1 MKKISIILLAFC
13 LLGSCKSA
21 NPHKENIAPIG
32 YDVLYYEA
40 RDSIISLT
48 GDMEKLRD
56 SIIRL
61 NIDKTDLENN
71 VYFLKQENNS
81 LKDSVNVYKEDALVY
96 KYKIERIKAYDKI
109 VRNNSSQSKFFL
121 GWVRRVLED

>member
-1 MKKISIILLAFC
+1 MKKISIILLAFL

-21 NPHKENIAPIG
+21 NPRKENIEPIG
-32 YDVLYYEA
+32 YDILYYEA
-40 RDSIISLT
+40 RDSINSLT
-48 GDMEKLRD
+48 GEIQKLRD
-56 SIIRL
+56 SIISI

-71 VYFLKQENNS
+71 VYFLKHRNNS
-81 LKDSVNVYKEDALVY
+81 LKDSLDIYREEALVY

>member
-1 MKKISIILLAFC
+1 MKKISIILLAFL
-13 LLGSCKSA
+13 LLGSCKYA
-21 NPHKENIAPIG
+21 NPRKDNIAPIG
-32 YDVLYYEA
+32 YDILYYEA
-40 RDSIISLT
+40 RDSINFLT
-48 GDMEKLRD
+48 GEIQKLRD
-56 SIIRL
+56 SIITI

-71 VYFLKQENNS
+71 VFFLKQENNS
-81 LKDSVNVYKEDALVY
+81 LKDSINIYKEDALVY

>member
-13 LLGSCKSA
+13 LLNSCNSA
-21 NPHKENIAPIG
+21 NPRKENIAPIG
-32 YDVLYYEA
+32 YDILYYEE
-40 RDSIISLT
+40 RDGTLVLKGKIEEL
-48 GDMEKLRD
+48 KD

-81 LKDSVNVYKEDALVY
+81 LKDSVNIYKEEALVY

>member
-1 MKKISIILLAFC
+1 MKKISIILLAFL

-21 NPHKENIAPIG
+21 NPRKENIAPIG

-48 GDMEKLRD
+48 GNMEELRD

-71 VYFLKQENNS
+71 VYFLNK
-81 LKDSVNVYKEDALVY
+81 
-96 KYKIERIKAYDKI
+96 KII
-109 VRNNSSQSKFFL
+109 L
-121 GWVRRVLED
+121 

>member
-1 MKKISIILLAFC
+1 MRKLSFF
-13 LLGSCKSA
+13 LLGFFLFTACGYLIRNKD
-21 NPHKENIAPIG
+21 KETPIG

-48 GDMEKLRD
+48 GEIEM
-56 SIIRL
+56 
-61 NIDKTDLENN
+61 
-71 VYFLKQENNS
+71 Y
-81 LKDSVNVYKEDALVY
+81 KDSVERLNGDLYSFIDANTILADSLRSYKDSLNVYKEDALVY

-109 VRNNSSQSKFFL
+109 VRNNSSQSKYFL

>member
-13 LLGSCKSA
+13 LLNSCNSA
-21 NPHKENIAPIG
+21 NPRKENIAPIG
-32 YDVLYYEA
+32 YDILYYEE
-40 RDSIISLT
+40 RDGTLVLKGKIEEL
-48 GDMEKLRD
+48 KD

-81 LKDSVNVYKEDALVY
+81 LKDSINVYKEVL
-96 KYKIERIKAYDKI
+96 IFIKKNHLFI
-109 VRNNSSQSKFFL
+109 NIK
-121 GWVRRVLED
+121 

>member
-1 MKKISIILLAFC
+1 MKKISIILLAFL
-13 LLGSCKSA
+13 LLGSCKYA
-21 NPHKENIAPIG
+21 NPRKENIALIG

-40 RDSIISLT
+40 RDSINSLT
-48 GDMEKLRD
+48 GEIQRLRD
-56 SIIRL
+56 SIITI

-71 VYFLKQENNS
+71 VFFLKQENNS
-81 LKDSVNVYKEDALVY
+81 LKDSVNIYKEDALVY

>member
-1 MKKISIILLAFC
+1 MKKISIILLAFL

-21 NPHKENIAPIG
+21 NPRKENIALIG

-40 RDSIISLT
+40 RDSINSLT
-48 GDMEKLRD
+48 GEIQKLRD
-56 SIIRL
+56 SIITI

-71 VYFLKQENNS
+71 VFFLKQENNS
-81 LKDSVNVYKEDALVY
+81 LKDSINVYKEDALVY

>member
-1 MKKISIILLAFC
+1 MKRISIILLAFC
-13 LLGSCKSA
+13 LLSSCKSA
-21 NPHKENIAPIG
+21 NPRKENIEPIG
-32 YDVLYYEA
+32 YDILYYEA
-40 RDSIISLT
+40 RDSINSLT
-48 GDMEKLRD
+48 GEIQKLRD
-56 SIIRL
+56 SIISI

-71 VYFLKQENNS
+71 VYFLKHRNNS
-81 LKDSVNVYKEDALVY
+81 LKDSLDIYREEALVY

>member
-1 MKKISIILLAFC
+1 MKKISIILLGF
-13 LLGSCKSA
+13 LLLNSCVCTS
-21 NPHKENIAPIG
+21 PHEENIEPIG
-32 YDVLYYEA
+32 YDILYYEE
-40 RDSIISLT
+40 RDGTFVLKGKIEEL
-48 GDMEKLRD
+48 KD

-81 LKDSVNVYKEDALVY
+81 LKDSLNIYKEDALVY

>member
-1 MKKISIILLAFC
+1 MKKISIILLTFC
-13 LLGSCKSA
+13 LLNSCKFA
-21 NPHKENIAPIG
+21 NPRKENIAPIG
-32 YDVLYYEA
+32 YDILYYEA
-40 RDSIISLT
+40 RDSITLLT
-48 GDMEKLRD
+48 GEIQRLRD
-56 SIIRL
+56 SIITI

-81 LKDSVNVYKEDALVY
+81 LKDSLDIYKEEALVY
-96 KYKIERIKAYDKI
+96 KYKVERIKAYDKI

>member
-1 MKKISIILLAFC
+1 MKKISIILLAFL
-13 LLGSCKSA
+13 LLGSCKYA
-21 NPHKENIAPIG
+21 NPRKENITLIG

-40 RDSIISLT
+40 RDSINSLT
-48 GDMEKLRD
+48 GEIQRLRD
-56 SIIRL
+56 SIITI

-71 VYFLKQENNS
+71 VFFLKQENNS
-81 LKDSVNVYKEDALVY
+81 LKDSVNIYKEDALVY

>member
-1 MKKISIILLAFC
+1 MKKISIILLAFL
-13 LLGSCKSA
+13 LLGSCKYA
-21 NPHKENIAPIG
+21 NPRKENIAPIG

-40 RDSIISLT
+40 RDSINSLT
-48 GDMEKLRD
+48 GEIQKLRD
-56 SIIRL
+56 SIITI

-71 VYFLKQENNS
+71 VFFLKQENNS
-81 LKDSVNVYKEDALVY
+81 LKDSINVYKEDALVY